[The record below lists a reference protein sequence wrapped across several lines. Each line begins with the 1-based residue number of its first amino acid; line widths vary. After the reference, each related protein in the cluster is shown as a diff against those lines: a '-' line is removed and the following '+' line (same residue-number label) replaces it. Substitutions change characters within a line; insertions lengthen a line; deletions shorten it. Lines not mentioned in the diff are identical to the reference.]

1 MNILNFVGAGWCDVV
16 FKDDKSEFRGSAS
29 YLEDVPFD
37 FLFAFSDYIDTKRM
51 PIIECDEEG
60 SEFIIISTEY
70 DTYVISERD
79 ETRTYKFDMR
89 RKEFMK
95 VVVEDIKE
103 QIDMA
108 VDFVY
113 SDYTEDERMRRKK
126 EMLKIINKIERY
138 LKNGK

>member
-1 MNILNFVGAGWCDVV
+1 MNILNFIGAGWCNVV
-16 FKDDKSEFRGSAS
+16 FNDGKSEFCGSAS
-29 YLEDVPFD
+29 YLNDVPFD
-37 FLFAFSDYIDTKRM
+37 FLLAFSDYIDTKRM

-79 ETRTYKFDMR
+79 EMRTYGFDIN
-89 RKEFMK
+89 RKEFMRF
-95 VVVEDIKE
+95 VIEDIKE

-113 SDYTEDERMRRKK
+113 SDYTEDERMGRKK